1 MVITSTL
8 NEQIKKLIQL
18 KEKSKVRK
26 TTGTFTVEGKKMFV
40 EIPAEDL
47 VSVYV
52 SETFLKENGELVKDK
67 KYQIV
72 SDQVFKKISD
82 TVTPQ
87 GIVAVVKQ
95 KSYSIDYIIEKRNK
109 EKSCIVVL
117 DRLQDP
123 GNMGTIFR
131 SAEAAGVTA
140 LCGLWF
146 YVPMMQYTADG
157 ISTSVVLNAAENVHV
172 PGSFLVGFAGDGG
185 TADIGI
191 QALSGAIDRNDDVLY
206 ICYDNEAYMNT
217 GIQKSSL
224 TPFGAKTTT
233 TPAGKNAHGC
243 LTQKKNVFEIIAAHG
258 LPYAAT
264 ASVGYMND
272 FMKKL
277 ERAKGIHGTRF
288 IHVIA
293 PCPTG
298 WGAPESKMVD
308 LARDVVDCGLWYL
321 AEYEG
326 EQESGVPGGKF
337 TLNRRPREF
346 ASVRDYLKSQGR
358 FRALTDEEISLV
370 ERSRDAKWEM
380 IERTWA

>member
-1 MVITSTL
+1 MVITSTS

-123 GNMGTIFR
+123 GNMGTIIR
-131 SAEAAGVTA
+131 TGEAAGISGIIMSKDSADIYNPKVIRSTMGSIFRVPFAIVDDLAAAVDTLKDNGITTYAAHLKGELYNSGSLTKDCA
-140 LCGLWF
+140 LLIGNEARGLSEKISAKADKLIKI
-146 YVPMMQYTADG
+146 PMHG
-157 ISTSVVLNAAENVHV
+157 IVESLNAA
-172 PGSFLVGFAGDGG
+172 
-185 TADIGI
+185 I
-191 QALSGAIDRNDDVLY
+191 
-206 ICYDNEAYMNT
+206 
-217 GIQKSSL
+217 
-224 TPFGAKTTT
+224 
-233 TPAGKNAHGC
+233 
-243 LTQKKNVFEIIAAHG
+243 
-258 LPYAAT
+258 AT
-264 ASVGYMND
+264 AILMY
-272 FMKKL
+272 
-277 ERAKGIHGTRF
+277 EA
-288 IHVIA
+288 
-293 PCPTG
+293 
-298 WGAPESKMVD
+298 
-308 LARDVVDCGLWYL
+308 AR
-321 AEYEG
+321 
-326 EQESGVPGGKF
+326 
-337 TLNRRPREF
+337 
-346 ASVRDYLKSQGR
+346 
-358 FRALTDEEISLV
+358 
-370 ERSRDAKWEM
+370 
-380 IERTWA
+380 

>member
-1 MVITSTL
+1 MVITSTS

-123 GNMGTIFR
+123 GNMGTIVRTGEAAGISGIIMSKDSADIYNPKVIRSTMGSIFR
-131 SAEAAGVTA
+131 VPFAIVDDLAAAVDTLKDNGITTYAAHLKGELYNSGSLTKDCALLIGNEARGLSEEISAEADK
-140 LCGLWF
+140 LIKI
-146 YVPMMQYTADG
+146 PMHG
-157 ISTSVVLNAAENVHV
+157 KVESLNAAV
-172 PGSFLVGFAGDGG
+172 
-185 TADIGI
+185 
-191 QALSGAIDRNDDVLY
+191 
-206 ICYDNEAYMNT
+206 
-217 GIQKSSL
+217 
-224 TPFGAKTTT
+224 
-233 TPAGKNAHGC
+233 
-243 LTQKKNVFEIIAAHG
+243 
-258 LPYAAT
+258 AT
-264 ASVGYMND
+264 AILMY
-272 FMKKL
+272 
-277 ERAKGIHGTRF
+277 EA
-288 IHVIA
+288 
-293 PCPTG
+293 
-298 WGAPESKMVD
+298 
-308 LARDVVDCGLWYL
+308 AR
-321 AEYEG
+321 
-326 EQESGVPGGKF
+326 
-337 TLNRRPREF
+337 
-346 ASVRDYLKSQGR
+346 
-358 FRALTDEEISLV
+358 
-370 ERSRDAKWEM
+370 
-380 IERTWA
+380 

>member
-1 MVITSTL
+1 MVITSTS

-123 GNMGTIFR
+123 GNMGTIVR
-131 SAEAAGVTA
+131 TGEAAGISGIIMSKDSADIYNPKVIRSTMGSIFRVPFAIVDDLAAAVDTLTTYAAHLKGELYNSGSLTKDCA
-140 LCGLWF
+140 LLIGNEARGLSEEISAKADKLIKI
-146 YVPMMQYTADG
+146 PMHG
-157 ISTSVVLNAAENVHV
+157 KVESLNAA
-172 PGSFLVGFAGDGG
+172 
-185 TADIGI
+185 I
-191 QALSGAIDRNDDVLY
+191 
-206 ICYDNEAYMNT
+206 
-217 GIQKSSL
+217 
-224 TPFGAKTTT
+224 
-233 TPAGKNAHGC
+233 
-243 LTQKKNVFEIIAAHG
+243 
-258 LPYAAT
+258 AT
-264 ASVGYMND
+264 AILMY
-272 FMKKL
+272 
-277 ERAKGIHGTRF
+277 EA
-288 IHVIA
+288 
-293 PCPTG
+293 
-298 WGAPESKMVD
+298 
-308 LARDVVDCGLWYL
+308 AR
-321 AEYEG
+321 
-326 EQESGVPGGKF
+326 
-337 TLNRRPREF
+337 
-346 ASVRDYLKSQGR
+346 
-358 FRALTDEEISLV
+358 
-370 ERSRDAKWEM
+370 
-380 IERTWA
+380 

>member
-1 MVITSTL
+1 MVITSTS

-123 GNMGTIFR
+123 GNMGTIVR
-131 SAEAAGVTA
+131 TGEAAGISGIIMSKDSADIYNPKVIRSTMGSIFRVPFSIVDDLAAAVDTLKDNGITTYAAHLKGELYNSGSLTNDCA
-140 LCGLWF
+140 LLIGNEARGLSGEISAKADKLIKI
-146 YVPMMQYTADG
+146 PMRG
-157 ISTSVVLNAAENVHV
+157 KVESLNAAV
-172 PGSFLVGFAGDGG
+172 
-185 TADIGI
+185 
-191 QALSGAIDRNDDVLY
+191 
-206 ICYDNEAYMNT
+206 
-217 GIQKSSL
+217 
-224 TPFGAKTTT
+224 
-233 TPAGKNAHGC
+233 
-243 LTQKKNVFEIIAAHG
+243 
-258 LPYAAT
+258 AT
-264 ASVGYMND
+264 AILMY
-272 FMKKL
+272 
-277 ERAKGIHGTRF
+277 EA
-288 IHVIA
+288 
-293 PCPTG
+293 
-298 WGAPESKMVD
+298 
-308 LARDVVDCGLWYL
+308 AR
-321 AEYEG
+321 
-326 EQESGVPGGKF
+326 
-337 TLNRRPREF
+337 
-346 ASVRDYLKSQGR
+346 
-358 FRALTDEEISLV
+358 
-370 ERSRDAKWEM
+370 
-380 IERTWA
+380 

>member
-1 MVITSTL
+1 MVITSTS

-123 GNMGTIFR
+123 GNMGTIVR
-131 SAEAAGVTA
+131 TGEAAGISGIIMSKDSADIYNPKVIRSTMGSIFRGPFSIVDTLKDNGITTYAAHLKGELYNSGSLTKDCA
-140 LCGLWF
+140 LLIGNEARGLSEE
-146 YVPMMQYTADG
+146 
-157 ISTSVVLNAAENVHV
+157 ISTKADKLIKIPMHGKVESLNAAV
-172 PGSFLVGFAGDGG
+172 
-185 TADIGI
+185 
-191 QALSGAIDRNDDVLY
+191 
-206 ICYDNEAYMNT
+206 
-217 GIQKSSL
+217 
-224 TPFGAKTTT
+224 
-233 TPAGKNAHGC
+233 
-243 LTQKKNVFEIIAAHG
+243 
-258 LPYAAT
+258 AT
-264 ASVGYMND
+264 AILMY
-272 FMKKL
+272 
-277 ERAKGIHGTRF
+277 EA
-288 IHVIA
+288 
-293 PCPTG
+293 
-298 WGAPESKMVD
+298 
-308 LARDVVDCGLWYL
+308 AR
-321 AEYEG
+321 
-326 EQESGVPGGKF
+326 
-337 TLNRRPREF
+337 
-346 ASVRDYLKSQGR
+346 
-358 FRALTDEEISLV
+358 
-370 ERSRDAKWEM
+370 
-380 IERTWA
+380 